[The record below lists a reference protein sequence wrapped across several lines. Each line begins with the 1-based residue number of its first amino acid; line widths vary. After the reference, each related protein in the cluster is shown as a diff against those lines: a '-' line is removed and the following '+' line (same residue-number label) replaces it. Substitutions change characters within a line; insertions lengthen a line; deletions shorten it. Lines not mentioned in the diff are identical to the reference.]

1 MAISKVLVVDDSPA
15 DLKNISNIVSE
26 AGFSVVSATNGKDA
40 VQMAKAE
47 KPNIIF
53 LDIIMPAMDGFATCR
68 ATVGAPS
75 ERPMPPGKSR

>member
-40 VQMAKAE
+40 V
-47 KPNIIF
+47 PVSYTH
-53 LDIIMPAMDGFATCR
+53 LDVYKR
-68 ATVGAPS
+68 QVQ
-75 ERPMPPGKSR
+75 E